1 MAADARTW
9 IDANQLEHEGAA
21 IGYVIREG
29 TSPEEELYRE
39 LGYPRDI
46 EPRPVGRVGAG
57 CDCGWR
63 SPRWR
68 AEAAWQPYGVALAQG
83 DQERVHALWWRHLEL
98 DVIGGGVTGI
108 GALPRRARS

>member
-1 MAADARTW
+1 MTW
-9 IDANQLEHEGAA
+9 IDATQLEHEGAA
-21 IGYVIREG
+21 IGYVLREG

-63 SPRWR
+63 SPRWIP
-68 AEAAWQPYGVALAQG
+68 AVGAAWQPYGVTLAKA
-83 DQERVHALWWRHLEL
+83 DQERVHALWRRHLEL
-98 DVIGGGVTGI
+98 DVIGGGVAGI
-108 GALPRRARS
+108 GALPCRARS